1 MANIFVATTGNDSTG
16 DGSSGN
22 PYLTVGKA
30 FSVMAAGDVIRV
42 KVGTYTITSALAL
55 PLSGTGTA
63 GPCTLTS
70 DDPANQAT
78 ITCATNSVNLI
89 SLAGKSFWQFLDFK
103 LTHTAGTRGAG
114 LIALTNAPQQMYF
127 RGLTVDG
134 CSNGFQMGNLTVE
147 FQSADCTIAE
157 CEVKNCTNDGIQIVG
172 TDSAVE
178 RCYVHG
184 NARDGVRM
192 GDLGVIAS
200 LAVRGSIITANGGVG
215 VNVASNRT
223 CSLSVERNTISGN
236 TGDGIASAVTT
247 ANTFGLALA
256 NNIIDSN
263 GGWGVNLQNSTG
275 VITAVNRNNAYRNNT
290 SGARSNLSAGT
301 GDVTLTADPFTNK
314 AGGDY
319 SLNSVAGGGAACR
332 AAGFPGAFPGGTTTG
347 YLDVGAVQHQD
358 AGGGGST
365 GGFVIGG

>member
-1 MANIFVATTGNDSTG
+1 M
-16 DGSSGN
+16 
-22 PYLTVGKA
+22 
-30 FSVMAAGDVIRV
+30 
-42 KVGTYTITSALAL
+42 
-55 PLSGTGTA
+55 
-63 GPCTLTS
+63 
-70 DDPANQAT
+70 
-78 ITCATNSVNLI
+78 
-89 SLAGKSFWQFLDFK
+89 
-103 LTHTAGTRGAG
+103 
-114 LIALTNAPQQMYF
+114 
-127 RGLTVDG
+127 
-134 CSNGFQMGNLTVE
+134 
-147 FQSADCTIAE
+147 
-157 CEVKNCTNDGIQIVG
+157 
-172 TDSAVE
+172 
-178 RCYVHG
+178 
-184 NARDGVRM
+184 
-192 GDLGVIAS
+192 
-200 LAVRGSIITANGGVG
+200 
-215 VNVASNRT
+215 ASNRT